1 MLGWSSRVLPRI
13 CACSMMHF
21 ASQTKK
27 HWDLA
32 ESKLNM
38 AASPSYNAS
47 WRWKELPSLVPQQER
62 KWQLIDIVPS
72 ILCYL
77 LFMVLVWKMWLA
89 KRLENFP
96 KETTWDSQSNT
107 RGEEVLD
114 GHIESFIFASSYF
127 KLRSKPVILSDYSEI
142 LIVLYTVLRDIQIL
156 YSAKEPSLLKPF
168 NSHKWRRQ
176 KFSF

>member
-1 MLGWSSRVLPRI
+1 MLGRSSRVLPRI

-38 AASPSYNAS
+38 AASLSYNAS

-96 KETTWDSQSNT
+96 KGNLTIRTSMLMLNYLSGREINFFLLIATWLLNFQSGSQFKISWSPFSKTNKT
-107 RGEEVLD
+107 FFFFYAVSMLNRPSKIRLGKR
-114 GHIESFIFASSYF
+114 SFILQSG
-127 KLRSKPVILSDYSEI
+127 
-142 LIVLYTVLRDIQIL
+142 
-156 YSAKEPSLLKPF
+156 
-168 NSHKWRRQ
+168 H
-176 KFSF
+176 

>member
-1 MLGWSSRVLPRI
+1 MLGRSSRVLPLI
-13 CACSMMHF
+13 CACSMTHF
-21 ASQTKK
+21 GSQTKK

-32 ESKLNM
+32 KSEHNM
-38 AASPSYNAS
+38 AAFLSYNAS
-47 WRWKELPSLVPQQER
+47 WRWKELPSLVPQQEQ
-62 KWQLIDIVPS
+62 KWQLIDLVPS

-107 RGEEVLD
+107 SGEEVLD

-142 LIVLYTVLRDIQIL
+142 LIFLYTVLRDIQIL
-156 YSAKEPSLLKPF
+156 YSAKEPSLL
-168 NSHKWRRQ
+168 
-176 KFSF
+176 